1 MMLSKI
7 VTLSSRDSLPS
18 NVQNSLLPTIINSSA
33 SPQLNQSGMTRVG
46 IPKELVTFLRNIN
59 RISSKSLGNKLR
71 NPDCLRMINNFDFS
85 ETLKSVSILLE
96 GFKIVNTGTL
106 RNRKCGRST
115 GGLAV
120 IFKSKFY
127 DWISVEEESPNF
139 LMVQGYQGIYKN
151 GKRSPFMWRIYPT
164 S

>member
-1 MMLSKI
+1 MLSKI

-33 SPQLNQSGMTRVG
+33 SPQPNQSGMTRVG
-46 IPKELVTFLRNIN
+46 VPKELITFLRNIN
-59 RISSKSLGNKLR
+59 RLSSR

-96 GFKIVNTGTL
+96 GFKIVNTSTL
-106 RNRKCGRST
+106 KNRKCGLST

-127 DWISVEEESPNF
+127 DWISVEKESPIF
-139 LMVQGYQGIYKN
+139 FMVQDYQGIYKN
-151 GKRSPFMWRIYPT
+151 GKRYPCM
-164 S
+164 